1 MKVNPYQ
8 FTERVEFGTLEPGE
22 MDANGQ
28 TEGDVFK
35 PKLKVWF
42 GHRQQTLN
50 QQYTLEGLNVKYT
63 KLIAIRHN
71 NDIEEDMYAKIKGRL
86 YQVLKVSA
94 DERNGNGLNTYDI
107 LTLQDVT
114 KGGVGIN
121 G

>member
-71 NDIEEDMYAKIKGRL
+71 NDIEEGMYAKIKGRL